1 MCIIL
6 IVFVLVKNIVGNR
19 IGESVLRFFFLTGM
33 EQKSQATK
41 VDLDPTMIKHCMK
54 YRLVTKTDINST
66 YSS

>member
-1 MCIIL
+1 MCVIL

-41 VDLDPTMIKHCMK
+41 VDLDPTKIKHCMK
-54 YRLVTKTDINST
+54 YRLVTKADINST